1 MARIKDITDFLDVLF
16 PKETAESFDNPGLLT
31 GLRDKAVTGV
41 VVTLDVTSGSVL
53 KCVNENSNLL
63 ISHHPLIFGGINNI
77 NEENVNGM
85 LLSGMIKNDI
95 TNYAVHTNLDKNADY
110 SNSILAKKLGATED
124 SIKVLDNTSCG
135 VYCELKEGMYL
146 GDFMKTISRN
156 LDSTGCISI
165 NNLETPVRKIFVQG
179 GAFDEESI
187 PAVKESGAE
196 VVVSGEIKH
205 HVTLLLAHMGIASV
219 IAGHNATERVFM
231 ENLCEVLKN
240 KFPDVSFTYDK
251 GIEKALI

>member
-1 MARIKDITDFLDVLF
+1 MARIKDITDFLDELF
-16 PKETAESFDNPGLLT
+16 PKDTAESYDNPGLLT

-41 VVTLDVTSGSVL
+41 VVTLDVTSNSVL
-53 KCVNENSNLL
+53 KCIKEESNLL
-63 ISHHPLIFGGINNI
+63 ISHHPLIFGGISNI

-95 TNYAVHTNLDKNADY
+95 TNYAVHTNLDKNANY
-110 SNSILAKKLGATED
+110 SNSILAQKLGAYKD
-124 SIKVLDNTSCG
+124 SIRVLENTSCG
-135 VYCELKEGMYL
+135 VYCELEEGMLL
-146 GDFMKTISRN
+146 GEFMKSISKN

-165 NNLETPVRKIFVQG
+165 NNPDTPVRKIFVQG
-179 GAFDEESI
+179 GAFDEDSI
-187 PAVKESGAE
+187 PAIKESGAE

-205 HVTLLLAHMGIASV
+205 HVTLLLAHMGIASI

-240 KFPDVSFTYDK
+240 KFTDVSFTYDK